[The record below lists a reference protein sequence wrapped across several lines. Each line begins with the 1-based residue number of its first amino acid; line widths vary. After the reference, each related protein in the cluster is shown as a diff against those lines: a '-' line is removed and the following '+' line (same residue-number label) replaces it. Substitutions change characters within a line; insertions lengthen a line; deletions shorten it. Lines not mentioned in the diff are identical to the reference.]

1 MPCHLLHWWA
11 LKLHT
16 KCQIWGTLS
25 SWEMGCWA
33 TKCDIHC
40 YWIGSYPTLDVWG
53 RLEELLAA
61 FTNPSLF
68 IAFIQVDSQVAH
80 KMTDFGYPPCKRT
93 GTGCCTERYPLLLK
107 CCIPFLGC
115 ICKMR
120 GGFDSIYKPF
130 LFILCHFYW
139 SLSSNCAQNTRF
151 GVPSLHRK
159 WNGILWRQES
169 IAIEVVHD
177 LFLDAQWWWK
187 HFLTTFTSSFHV

>member
-1 MPCHLLHWWA
+1 MGSLLDSIYKPIVVHA
-11 LKLHT
+11 MSFLPRSTLKLQS

-68 IAFIQVDSQVAH
+68 IAFIQVDSQIAH

-93 GTGCCTERYPLLLK
+93 GTGCCTERYQLLLE

-120 GGFDSIYKPF
+120 GGFDSIYTPF
-130 LFILCHFYW
+130 IVHTVSFLLKSIFKLCTKY
-139 SLSSNCAQNTRF
+139 
-151 GVPSLHRK
+151 
-159 WNGILWRQES
+159 
-169 IAIEVVHD
+169 
-177 LFLDAQWWWK
+177 
-187 HFLTTFTSSFHV
+187 